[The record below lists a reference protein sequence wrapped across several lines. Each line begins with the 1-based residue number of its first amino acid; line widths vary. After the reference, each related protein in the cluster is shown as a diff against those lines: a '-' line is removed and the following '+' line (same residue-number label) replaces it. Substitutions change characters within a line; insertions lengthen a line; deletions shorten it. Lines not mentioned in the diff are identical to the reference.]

1 MYEFYYKPK
10 IIFLFQT
17 FFQIPIISREGRLY
31 LDKEVCFSMSRLS
44 ALSEWAEHLDV
55 LETEQLAESISDKGL
70 EIEKDFQRKGSDS
83 TGFIGIH
90 ALLSLFSQASVII
103 IIIIIVII
111 DDYRENIN
119 NSPLIVIIMIAIK
132 IIIIQECDGTR
143 SRDAH
148 SLLLRDSLSAV
159 SVQEPRLRSH
169 IRYN

>member
-90 ALLSLFSQASVII
+90 ALLSLFSQASIII

-119 NSPLIVIIMIAIK
+119 NSPSIVIIMIAIK

>member
-1 MYEFYYKPK
+1 M
-10 IIFLFQT
+10 
-17 FFQIPIISREGRLY
+17 
-31 LDKEVCFSMSRLS
+31 
-44 ALSEWAEHLDV
+44 
-55 LETEQLAESISDKGL
+55 AESISDKGL

-90 ALLSLFSQASVII
+90 ALLSLFSQASII
-103 IIIIIVII
+103 IIMVFI

-119 NSPLIVIIMIAIK
+119 NSPLIITVIVIAIK
-132 IIIIQECDGTR
+132 KIVIIIIIQECDGTR

-169 IRYN
+169 IRYNQSINQINKPIIFFNFTSIN

>member
-90 ALLSLFSQASVII
+90 ALLSLFSQASII

-119 NSPLIVIIMIAIK
+119 NSPSIVIIMIAIK

>member
-1 MYEFYYKPK
+1 M
-10 IIFLFQT
+10 
-17 FFQIPIISREGRLY
+17 
-31 LDKEVCFSMSRLS
+31 
-44 ALSEWAEHLDV
+44 
-55 LETEQLAESISDKGL
+55 AESISDKGL

-90 ALLSLFSQASVII
+90 ALLSLFSQASIII

-119 NSPLIVIIMIAIK
+119 NSPLIVIIMIVIK
-132 IIIIQECDGTR
+132 IKIIQECDGTR

-169 IRYN
+169 IR

>member
-90 ALLSLFSQASVII
+90 ALLSLFSQASII

-119 NSPLIVIIMIAIK
+119 NSPLIVIIMIALK

>member
-90 ALLSLFSQASVII
+90 ALLSLFSQASIII

>member
-1 MYEFYYKPK
+1 
-10 IIFLFQT
+10 
-17 FFQIPIISREGRLY
+17 
-31 LDKEVCFSMSRLS
+31 MSRLS

-55 LETEQLAESISDKGL
+55 LEAEQLAESISDKGL

-90 ALLSLFSQASVII
+90 ALLSLFSQAS

-111 DDYRENIN
+111 DDCRDNIN
-119 NSPLIVIIMIAIK
+119 NFPLIITMMVIKI

>member
-119 NSPLIVIIMIAIK
+119 NSPSIVIIMIAIK

>member
-1 MYEFYYKPK
+1 M
-10 IIFLFQT
+10 
-17 FFQIPIISREGRLY
+17 
-31 LDKEVCFSMSRLS
+31 
-44 ALSEWAEHLDV
+44 
-55 LETEQLAESISDKGL
+55 AESISDKGL

-90 ALLSLFSQASVII
+90 ALLSLFSQASIIII

-119 NSPLIVIIMIAIK
+119 NSPLIVIIIIVIK

-169 IRYN
+169 IR

>member
-1 MYEFYYKPK
+1 M
-10 IIFLFQT
+10 
-17 FFQIPIISREGRLY
+17 
-31 LDKEVCFSMSRLS
+31 
-44 ALSEWAEHLDV
+44 
-55 LETEQLAESISDKGL
+55 AESISDKGL

-90 ALLSLFSQASVII
+90 ALLSLFSQASII

-119 NSPLIVIIMIAIK
+119 NSPLIVIIMIVIK
-132 IIIIQECDGTR
+132 IKIIQECDGTR

-169 IRYN
+169 IR